1 MEQLYKKQ
9 NGQYIKVYPLNY
21 IENILDSESGK
32 TLASILSNFNNIS
45 LPYQDNAQDTRA
57 LVPQVLRRKGLW
69 ITYNNGEDYITEY
82 YKGTA
87 SDIQEHWIDDYNWEI
102 VPSLK
107 YVQENAGKLPDGII
121 TPNKLS
127 PALLELIRQNNTITN
142 LPDDEDLEEF
152 NSVLRFKDRSYQPE
166 LASGKGYKILRKLAR
181 NRMGLRK

>member
-32 TLASILSNFNNIS
+32 TLASIFSNFNNIS

-82 YKGTA
+82 YQCN
-87 SDIQEHWIDDYNWEI
+87 SDN
-102 VPSLK
+102 
-107 YVQENAGKLPDGII
+107 II
-121 TPNKLS
+121 IIKH
-127 PALLELIRQNNTITN
+127 NT
-142 LPDDEDLEEF
+142 D
-152 NSVLRFKDRSYQPE
+152 K
-166 LASGKGYKILRKLAR
+166 
-181 NRMGLRK
+181 